1 MEDRDGSIGD
11 IYITYKNAFLS
22 NNLLIRKSSAV
33 WVRVFREGL
42 RRDSPQ
48 LGVDMLG
55 GLVLPMVGEAGSIT
69 SQDLFQA
76 PSLNHRP
83 K

>member
-1 MEDRDGSIGD
+1 MEDRDGSVGD

-33 WVRVFREGL
+33 WVRGFRGGL

-48 LGVDMLG
+48 FGVDY
-55 GLVLPMVGEAGSIT
+55 AGWPGS
-69 SQDLFQA
+69 A
-76 PSLNHRP
+76 HGW
-83 K
+83 